1 MKTII
6 DNMLKEH
13 ANAMARREAARAT
26 FAEAD
31 AEVIGLTNA
40 IREEGGA
47 GVPGPTNY
55 KIEWMRAAERASAAL
70 FEGRLPEASPTQ
82 IEEAR
87 LQWKQAISRLLAA

>member
-1 MKTII
+1 MKAII

-13 ANAMARREAARAT
+13 AKAMARREAARAA

-47 GVPGPTNY
+47 GLPGPDNY

-70 FEGRLPEASPTQ
+70 FEGLLPEASPAQ
-82 IEEAR
+82 VDAAR
-87 LQWKQAISRLLAA
+87 TRWKSAFLRAT